1 ENQSTCP
8 PGGPAS
14 FSSHPPSPAYRSRPK
29 HKRLLQHRTG
39 AIPGSLLQKEL
50 KRFKASPPVLE
61 TQELAGERSLPTRL
75 PASTP
80 VLAPERYCS
89 IRLTQI
95 RQLAL

>member
-1 ENQSTCP
+1 MNNRSSLTIFTTILSVIGSFALLSEVKGAPEVTP
-8 PGGPAS
+8 PPDGG
-14 FSSHPPSPAYRSRPK
+14 
-29 HKRLLQHRTG
+29 
-39 AIPGSLLQKEL
+39 IPGSLLQKGL

-61 TQELAGERSLPTRL
+61 TRGLAGERSLPTRL
-75 PASTP
+75 PALTP